1 MRKLLFIIFL
11 LSASITWSQGNINV
25 FETKSMTF
33 YGLDFTHAKCM
44 GTEKFPS
51 PEELITEHIPQWNKI
66 FMDEEIGEDVGKP
79 YKKKEVFYD
88 TLIYAKNAQINAG
101 ELYIDHPYLLERKDI
116 KAHIKG
122 FADYNNSGLGLIY
135 LVEALNRSEKYL
147 SVWVVFFDKK
157 TGDVL
162 LSEPIRSKGKGRHFD
177 SYWRNAF
184 LEMFDTSAKDYKA
197 WKKIYN

>member
-1 MRKLLFIIFL
+1 MKKLLFSLLIF
-11 LSASITWSQGNINV
+11 SSTIVWSQGNIDI
-25 FETKSMTF
+25 FEAKSMTF
-33 YGLDFTHAKCM
+33 YGLDFTKAKCL

-51 PEELITEHIPQWNKI
+51 PEEVVTVHFPQWNQL
-66 FMDEEIGEDVGKP
+66 FMDEEEGENVGKA

-88 TLIYAKNAQINAG
+88 TLIYAKNAQINTN
-101 ELYIDHPYLLERKDI
+101 ELYIDHPYQLERKEI
-116 KAHIKG
+116 KAYIKG
-122 FADYNNSGLGLIY
+122 FADFYSSGLGMIY
-135 LVEALNRSEKYL
+135 LVEALNRSDKYL

-177 SYWRNAF
+177 VYWGNAF
-184 LEMFDTSAKDYKA
+184 LEMFDISTKDYKA